1 MKMNKFVMLMASL
14 GLVFSVMTGCGGGSS
29 DGGDVTAPVAD
40 VGLEP
45 DKVNDFIENMAKE
58 LGCTYTEV
66 TTSQSTETDIALS
79 LDTVELIKKV
89 MVSGKSVI
97 DLAAAPMIAAIEPG
111 TCGGTVEMPDD
122 FLSTFNGTITFSNY
136 CLSAE
141 EIGSETT
148 IDGSLTLVVDEA
160 SGTIS
165 ASTPTPLTIVSSS
178 PETDN
183 PVNVTIDLDSATL
196 TINEDESM
204 KITITALTVTDN
216 VTGKVYT
223 ITNFTADIVG
233 DMITFNGT
241 FNNPEVTGA
250 VNVVGSINGTT
261 GEGTITAT
269 DQDGIEVKLTSTST
283 EGVFDVSFDGAPL
296 GTMDCSTV
304 AIPTI

>member
-1 MKMNKFVMLMASL
+1 MKMSKFVMLMASI

-29 DGGDVTAPVAD
+29 DDVAIVPP

-45 DKVNDFIENMAKE
+45 DKVNDFIGDMAKE

-79 LDTVELIKKV
+79 LDTVDLIKKV

-97 DLAAAPMIAAIEPG
+97 DLAAAPIISATEPG

-122 FLSTFNGTITFSNY
+122 LLTTLNGTITFTNY

-148 IDGSLTLVVDEA
+148 ISGSVTLAVDEA
-160 SGTIS
+160 AGTIT

-178 PETDN
+178 PDTGN
-183 PVNVTIDLDSATL
+183 PVNVTIDLDNGVL
-196 TINEDESM
+196 TINEDGTM
-204 KITITALTVTDN
+204 KITVTALTITDN
-216 VTGKVYT
+216 VTGKVYS
-223 ITNFTADIVG
+223 ITNFTADIG
-233 DMITFNGT
+233 EDLLTFSGT

-250 VNVVGSINGTT
+250 VDVVGSINMTT
-261 GEGTITAT
+261 GEGIITVT
-269 DQDGIEVKLTSTST
+269 DQDGVEVILSTTAT
-283 EGVFDVSFDGAPL
+283 EGIFDVSFDGAPL
-296 GTMDCSTV
+296 GTMDCSDVTV
-304 AIPTI
+304 PEIPTV